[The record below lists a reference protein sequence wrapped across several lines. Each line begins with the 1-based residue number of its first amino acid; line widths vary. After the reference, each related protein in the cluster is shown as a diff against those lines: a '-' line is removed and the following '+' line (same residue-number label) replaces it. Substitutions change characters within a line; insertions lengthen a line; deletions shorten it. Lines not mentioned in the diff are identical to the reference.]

1 MDGIKTRK
9 EFEDLLLSL
18 EGSGEDPI
26 LFIREKVS
34 TRNISGNHIFHI
46 KENYKQ
52 DYPDLCEVQ
61 SFWYLTLTQF
71 FIGLRPDQT
80 R

>member
-1 MDGIKTRK
+1 MDGIQTRK

-18 EGSGEDPI
+18 EGSGDDPI
-26 LFIREKVS
+26 LFIREKVFA
-34 TRNISGNHIFHI
+34 RHISGYHIFHI
-46 KENYKQ
+46 KDNYKQ
-52 DYPDLCEVQ
+52 DYQDLYEVQ
-61 SFWYLTLTQF
+61 PFWYLTLTQI

>member
-18 EGSGEDPI
+18 GGSGDDPI
-26 LFIREKVS
+26 LFMRENVAA
-34 TRNISGNHIFHI
+34 RHISGNHRFEI
-46 KENYKQ
+46 KENYKR
-52 DYPDLCEVQ
+52 DYPDLYEVQ
-61 SFWYLTLTQF
+61 PFWYLTLTHF
-71 FIGLRPDQT
+71 FLGLRPDQT

>member
-18 EGSGEDPI
+18 EGSGDDPI

-34 TRNISGNHIFHI
+34 TRHILGNHRFHI
-46 KENYKQ
+46 KYNYKQ
-52 DYPDLCEVQ
+52 DYPDLYEVQ
-61 SFWYLTLTQF
+61 PFWYLTLTQI